1 MSLSYDTKPTAMHEE
16 YAMGSLDARV
26 EEVEPYEPGGA
37 EEKVS
42 KNDRLPGMHGV

>member
-16 YAMGSLDARV
+16 FAMGSLDARV

-37 EEKVS
+37 EEKVG
-42 KNDRLPGMHGV
+42 DD